1 VLQSKTQA
9 AAHQRATPWAW
20 HLLCNWHGICFAI
33 VGELN
38 MIRGTITNKHLLL
51 NALTI
56 VRSFGLGMYL
66 RCLIALL
73 SGRPTTFLNLVW
85 PS

>member
-9 AAHQRATPWAW
+9 AAHQRATPSAW
-20 HLLCNWHGICFAI
+20 HLLCNA
-33 VGELN
+33 GELN

-51 NALTI
+51 NALAI
-56 VRSFGLGMYL
+56 VRSFGLGTYL